1 MFRQTV
7 PKFRRCY
14 SKRTISFLTQMWV
27 QGCLMEVMD
36 EPNYRQYA
44 NTQGLLITENKTHE
58 GVKQG

>member
-1 MFRQTV
+1 
-7 PKFRRCY
+7 
-14 SKRTISFLTQMWV
+14 MWV